1 MVGAGGHARVCL
13 EALEDDPG
21 TLVVGAVSRDG
32 TGVDELGVPLLGL
45 DGDLPEIAVRHDASA
60 VFVAI
65 GDNAARAAVTRRCEA
80 AGLQVARAIS
90 RYAMVS
96 ERATIAEGAAVL
108 PGGVVN
114 AGTKIGR
121 GAVVNTNASVDH
133 DCVIGDHVH
142 VAPGV
147 AIAGGVRIG
156 AGTLV
161 GLGARVLPNLRIGAR
176 AVVGAGAVVV
186 NDVPDGATV
195 TGVPARERGRSS

>member
-1 MVGAGGHARVCL
+1 MRFERSSLRAQFAVWTSAIDGWIGMYPTGRDTSVMSPGGGTKRLPLHAIAQRDARLRGA
-13 EALEDDPG
+13 EASVE
-21 TLVVGAVSRDG
+21 
-32 TGVDELGVPLLGL
+32 
-45 DGDLPEIAVRHDASA
+45 
-60 VFVAI
+60 
-65 GDNAARAAVTRRCEA
+65 AAVTRRCEA

-176 AVVGAGAVVV
+176 AVVGP
-186 NDVPDGATV
+186 NRRRT
-195 TGVPARERGRSS
+195 